1 MKKGMHILTACAI
14 SVSMLAGGS
23 FSVFAEDVVRVGGMK
38 GPTTMG
44 LVQFMN
50 EEETEGE
57 GEYTFQMVT
66 AADELTGA
74 FVSGN
79 VDIALVPANMA
90 SILYHK
96 TEGNVQVIDINT
108 LGVLYLVTADD
119 SISTVADLKGKT
131 VYSTGKGQTPEYVLN
146 YLIGANGLSR
156 DEVTVEFKSEATEVV
171 SALVK
176 DETAIGILPQP
187 FATAACKQNESLKE
201 VCDLTEEWESIG
213 KGTLVTGV
221 TIAKKDYIEAN
232 PEIIEDF
239 LDEHEDSIEKA
250 CEDPEKTAELI
261 AAAGIVE
268 KAPVAQAALAKCNLK
283 YMDGEEMK
291 AALCGYLEVLLEQAP
306 ESIGGSLPEDD
317 FYFIPTEED

>member
-1 MKKGMHILTACAI
+1 MKKGLRILTACAI

-23 FSVFAEDVVRVGGMK
+23 ISAFAEDAVHVGGMK

-50 EEETEGE
+50 EEETEGD

-74 FVSGN
+74 FVAGD

-119 SISTVADLKGKT
+119 SISSVADLKGKT

-146 YLIGANGLSR
+146 YLIGANGLSQ
-156 DEVTVEFKSEATEVV
+156 DDVTVEFKSEATEVV
-171 SALVK
+171 SALVQ

-187 FATAACKQNESLKE
+187 FATVACKQNENLKE
-201 VCDLTEEWESIG
+201 VCDLTKEWDNTG
-213 KGTLVTGV
+213 NGTLVTGV

-232 PEIIEDF
+232 PEIIDDF
-239 LDEHEDSIEKA
+239 LDEHEDSIEEA
-250 CEDPEKTAELI
+250 NEDPEKTAELI

-268 KAPVAQAALAKCNLK
+268 KAPVAQAALPKCNLK

-291 AALCGYLEVLLEQAP
+291 AALSGYLEVLMEQAP

-317 FYFIPTEED
+317 FYFIPTED